1 MTPAYP
7 IQSLRELMEIRLR
20 GGIPDTGFRVRS
32 KISKKTVKK
41 FEDLQAW
48 QTARALV
55 NAIYAITK
63 GESLVRN
70 YGLKD
75 QIQRAAVSAMSNIA
89 EGFARLNR
97 REKIQLYNVA
107 RASAA
112 EVRSLLYILGDQ
124 KLSDKEELSQCFELV
139 DRLGAM
145 ITGLIRSF
153 SAEVE

>member
-1 MTPAYP
+1 M
-7 IQSLRELMEIRLR
+7 
-20 GGIPDTGFRVRS
+20 
-32 KISKKTVKK
+32 KK

-55 NAIYAITK
+55 NAIYEITK
-63 GESLVRN
+63 GESLARN

-112 EVRSLLYILGDQ
+112 EVRSLLYRDWETRSEEHTSELQ
-124 KLSDKEELSQCFELV
+124 SLSRTSYAVFCLKKKN
-139 DRLGAM
+139 
-145 ITGLIRSF
+145 
-153 SAEVE
+153 

>member
-1 MTPAYP
+1 M
-7 IQSLRELMEIRLR
+7 
-20 GGIPDTGFRVRS
+20 
-32 KISKKTVKK
+32 KK

-48 QTARALV
+48 QTARVLV
-55 NAIYAITK
+55 NAIYEITK

-97 REKIQLYNVA
+97 REKMQLYNVA

-153 SAEVE
+153 SAEAE